1 MPVAPSHI
9 VSTLMTEHA
18 RLVAYINIIVRDEH
32 MAEDILQTVAIAAIE
47 KADTITDADHLG
59 GWLRH
64 AARLEARHV
73 LRQSKRESQM
83 LDDSVL
89 DLLEAQFEDASTPK
103 ANDQKAALKECLA
116 LVEGYPRQ
124 VLEMRYRDG
133 LTSGQIAEQMD
144 KRSDA
149 IYRVLTRV
157 RAQLR
162 DCIEARLARLG
173 EVCDD

>member
-1 MPVAPSHI
+1 MPVAPSLI
-9 VSTLMTEHA
+9 VSTLMSEHA

-32 MAEDILQTVAIAAIE
+32 LAEDILQTVAIAAIE

-73 LRQSKRESQM
+73 LRQTRRESQFI
-83 LDDSVL
+83 DDSVL
-89 DLLEAQFEDASTPK
+89 DMLEAEFENASNTR
-103 ANDQKAALKECLA
+103 ASHQTAALNECLS
-116 LVEGYPRQ
+116 LVEGYPRR

-133 LTSGQIAEQMD
+133 LTSSQIAEQMD
-144 KRSDA
+144 KRADA

-162 DCIEARLARLG
+162 DCIEARLDRLG